1 MMKHTKKAEV
11 ESLSCEKNKKTKK
24 IICIVLIV
32 IAVFVFYNLGWIGWR
47 YFKYT
52 AYTEGLEVFIENL
65 SYVYTDE
72 EGYLYNVKLPDYLTY
87 TGNLCV
93 AVPGGES
100 ALIIWPKVSGGY
112 EYGVQLELDGETY
125 SIMLNKDFTA
135 QDGQFEHIITTHSDV
150 IYELYNKAVEMWHVT
165 T

>member
-1 MMKHTKKAEV
+1 M
-11 ESLSCEKNKKTKK
+11 SCEKNKKTKK

-32 IAVFVFYNLGWIGWR
+32 IAVFACYNVGWLGWR

-52 AYTEGLEVFIENL
+52 AYTEKLEVFVENL

-100 ALIIWPKVSGGY
+100 ALIIWPKAIGGY
-112 EYGVQLELDGETY
+112 EYGVQLEMDGEIY
-125 SIMLNKDFTA
+125 SIMLNDDFTA
-135 QDGQFEHIITTHSDV
+135 QDSQFDDIITTNSKV
-150 IYELYNKAVEMWHVT
+150 IHELYDRAVEMWNVVT
-165 T
+165 